1 MLQQQHFFDKELLA
15 LSSLQDLGLFI
26 VDEVDSNASTE
37 KSLALYENLLNEESI
52 GQFFII
58 THNDE
63 TKEFIGNQQGSK
75 IFTIEKGILI

>member
-1 MLQQQHFFDKELLA
+1 MA

-37 KSLALYENLLNEESI
+37 KSLFLYENLLNESSI

-58 THNDE
+58 TQNDE
-63 TKEFIGNQQGSK
+63 TKEFISNQQGAS
-75 IFTIEKGILI
+75 IFTIKDGILV